1 MWSRSQ
7 AAENIY
13 LLTVVFTS
21 LVVIAATQGKKNLTP
36 SWQALALIYIFLDIA
51 VDGELSYE
59 CLPIRFRC

>member
-1 MWSRSQ
+1 MWRRSQ

-21 LVVIAATQGKKNLTP
+21 LVVIAATQGKENLTP
-36 SWQALALIYIFLDIA
+36 SWQALVLIYIFLDIA